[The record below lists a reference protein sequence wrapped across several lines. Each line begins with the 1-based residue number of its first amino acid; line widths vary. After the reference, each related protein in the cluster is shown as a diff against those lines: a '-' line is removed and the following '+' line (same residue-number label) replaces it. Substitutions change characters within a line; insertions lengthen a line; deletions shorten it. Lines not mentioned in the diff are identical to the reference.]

1 MSQNDDDVASR
12 IRAKVTEALDPVQ
25 LDLLDESDRHI
36 GHAGHDGRGQS
47 HFKLIVVAE
56 AFEGKSRVERQRLVY
71 GALAEEMADRV
82 HALSITARAPSE
94 LGPR

>member
-1 MSQNDDDVASR
+1 MSQNHDDVASR
-12 IRAKVTEALDPVQ
+12 IRAKVTNALHPVQ
-25 LDLLDESDRHI
+25 LELLDESDRHI

-56 AFEGKSRVERQRLVY
+56 VFEGKSRVERQRLVY
-71 GALAEEMADRV
+71 GALAEELADRV

-94 LGPR
+94 LDAG